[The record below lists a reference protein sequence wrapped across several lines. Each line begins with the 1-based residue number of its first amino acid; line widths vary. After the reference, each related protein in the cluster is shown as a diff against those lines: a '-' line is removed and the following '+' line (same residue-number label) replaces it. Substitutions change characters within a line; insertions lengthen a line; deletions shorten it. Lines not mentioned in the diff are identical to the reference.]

1 MKMIPLK
8 FYYSRAR
15 TLAYLVG
22 LSMAAYLIFVIFF
35 E

>member
-15 TLAYLVG
+15 TLFFLVCV
-22 LSMAAYLIFVIFF
+22 SMAAYLIFALFVD
-35 E
+35 